1 MKKLLI
7 FAISFSNLL
16 FAQEEFSFE
25 LYFEDALGNKDT
37 LILGYDS
44 NATNGIDPLFGELNM
59 TGQPWDNT
67 FEVRAGN
74 GYLGEPDFPLN
85 INNFDYQTKK
95 QIKFKD
101 CLVGQRYGIPL
112 IIKTNNPP
120 IQINWTSNPD
130 VFGNDSCRYNSEIK
144 NQPTYFSDAFH
155 KNRYLRNLSFE
166 IDGQIIMEQ
175 FDLDYT
181 FSNIENLGE
190 TYYRIW
196 AYLGNHADYN
206 PETVSLSEETF
217 SFPMFQII
225 NNSFEL
231 KDDSFKEFEL
241 NFYDS
246 MGRLILVSKSL
257 NTDISSIKGIFIVR
271 FVSNK
276 LVDSKRFFH

>member
-112 IIKTNNPP
+112 I
-120 IQINWTSNPD
+120 
-130 VFGNDSCRYNSEIK
+130 
-144 NQPTYFSDAFH
+144 
-155 KNRYLRNLSFE
+155 
-166 IDGQIIMEQ
+166 
-175 FDLDYT
+175 
-181 FSNIENLGE
+181 
-190 TYYRIW
+190 
-196 AYLGNHADYN
+196 
-206 PETVSLSEETF
+206 
-217 SFPMFQII
+217 
-225 NNSFEL
+225 
-231 KDDSFKEFEL
+231 
-241 NFYDS
+241 
-246 MGRLILVSKSL
+246 
-257 NTDISSIKGIFIVR
+257 
-271 FVSNK
+271 
-276 LVDSKRFFH
+276 